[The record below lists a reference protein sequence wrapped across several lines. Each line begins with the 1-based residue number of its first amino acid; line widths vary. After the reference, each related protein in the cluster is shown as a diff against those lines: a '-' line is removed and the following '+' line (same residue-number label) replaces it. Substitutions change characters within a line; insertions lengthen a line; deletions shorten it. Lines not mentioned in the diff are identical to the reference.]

1 MTQRPSAT
9 RRAISRRTALK
20 GLGTAIALPWME
32 SLLPRAAL
40 ADATAGPPLRMAF
53 FFVPNGAHMAD
64 WTPAQEGSDFA
75 LPAILEPLAP
85 FQDRLLILS
94 GLAHQK
100 AEANG
105 DGPGDHARSASCFL
119 TASQPYKTA
128 GADIRVGQ
136 SIDQVA
142 AEQVGSATKFAS
154 LELGIEAG
162 LNAGNCDSGYSCA
175 YSHNISWKT
184 ASTPMAKEINPR
196 SVFERLFGDG
206 GDGESLARAR
216 RNERRKSILDL
227 VLDDADRL
235 RKQLGRT
242 DQHKMDEYLT
252 GIREIEQRI
261 ARAESDAAA
270 TAPTLARPDGIPQER
285 QDHIRL
291 MGDLMALAFQ
301 ADLTRISSFMLANE
315 GSNLSYPFIGV
326 NEGHHDLSHHGGDA
340 EKQAKIAK
348 INRFHMEQFAY
359 FLTKLRDT
367 PEGEGNL
374 LDHAMI
380 LYGSAI
386 GDGNA
391 HNHDELPML
400 LAGGGRGTLATG
412 RHVRYPRGTP
422 ASNLFLSMLD
432 RMGAS
437 ADSFGDSTGKLSGLE
452 G

>member
-1 MTQRPSAT
+1 
-9 RRAISRRTALK
+9 
-20 GLGTAIALPWME
+20 
-32 SLLPRAAL
+32 
-40 ADATAGPPLRMAF
+40 MAF
-53 FFVPNGAHMAD
+53 FFVPNGAHMAE
-64 WTPAQEGSDFA
+64 WTPAQEGGDFT

-85 FQDRLLILS
+85 FQDRLLVLS

-100 AEANG
+100 ANANG

-142 AEQVGSATKFAS
+142 AEQVGSATRFAS

-206 GDGESLARAR
+206 GDQEAVARAR

-235 RKQLGRT
+235 RGQLGRT
-242 DQHKMDEYLT
+242 DQRKMDEYLT

-261 ARAESDAAA
+261 ARAETEAAA
-270 TAPTLARPDGIPQER
+270 AAPPLARPDGIPQER

-301 ADLTRISSFMLANE
+301 ADLTRISTFMLANE

-326 NEGHHDLSHHGGDA
+326 NDGHHDLSHHGGNA

-359 FLTKLRDT
+359 FLTRLRDT
-367 PEGEGNL
+367 PEGDGNL

-400 LAGGGRGTLATG
+400 LAGGGNGTLATG

-422 ASNLFLSMLD
+422 ASNLFLSLLD

-437 ADSFGDSTGKLSGLE
+437 ADSFGDSSGKLTGLE